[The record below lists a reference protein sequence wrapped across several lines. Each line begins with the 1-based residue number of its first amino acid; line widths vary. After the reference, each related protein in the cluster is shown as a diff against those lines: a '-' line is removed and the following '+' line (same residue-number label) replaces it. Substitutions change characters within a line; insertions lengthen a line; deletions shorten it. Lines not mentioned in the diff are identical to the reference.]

1 MKNYYLEHILESY
14 YSKGYTSFLNGE
26 KYLQVKSKIPSNTYN
41 IFKPYNDA
49 NKVIIYKKEIPDIV
63 LCKITCNT
71 EIKHQI
77 ILKELFNMGLKED
90 MFGDIIIDNNIAYI
104 YIFNH
109 LYEDILYN
117 FKLYNTEVINI
128 EKINL
133 EELSNYEP
141 KYQDIKII
149 VSSLRMDNIIS
160 KITNDSRKSILE
172 RFKNKEIIKNYQV
185 ITKYTT
191 NLQVGDI
198 FSIRKYGKYRFDR
211 IEKITKSGGYIIN
224 IRKYL

>member
-1 MKNYYLEHILESY
+1 MKKIAFPIMGDYYVPANYL
-14 YSKGYTSFLNGE
+14 F
-26 KYLQVKSKIPSNTYN
+26 SN
-41 IFKPYNDA
+41 ICKCE
-49 NKVIIYKKEIPDIV
+49 IIRTP
-63 LCKITCNT
+63 KITNKTVELGSKNSPDFICT
-71 EIKHQI
+71 PFKYTLASFIECLEKGADTLIQMGGGCRYGYYYELQEK
-77 ILKELFNMGLKED
+77 ILSDLG
-90 MFGDIIIDNNIAYI
+90 
-104 YIFNH
+104 
-109 LYEDILYN
+109 YN
-117 FKLYNTEVINI
+117 FKLYNIEVINI

-141 KYQDIKII
+141 KYKDIKII

-160 KITNDSRKSILE
+160 KITNDSRKFILE